1 MPDGPNPKSNPI
13 LEWDPTAPEPAFPD
27 PHSPTFSRD
36 FKSFVRKILLV
47 SPYFPRFYTDIL
59 IDRAPKSSSAKILR
73 KYYPEILQKVNMAAE
88 QQKSSR
94 SCTHIKVT
102 GVRCGSPSLHGEQFC
117 YFHQR
122 MHRGVRTP
130 PQARLHPVA
139 LIEDEESIQAALM
152 EVINA
157 LMRNTL
163 DLKRAGLI
171 LRALHIAVKNA
182 RRVRFD
188 YHGTNSTREIPAYPD
203 QNAVESTD
211 APSNV
216 GTDAPSRPGP
226 EASVPSRSAEQQDID
241 AAMNIP
247 FYDPSASQPPRVRTT
262 AELIAQGLIRP
273 HNSTPAERARE
284 YKEMVA
290 KYFGYPS
297 AEAYEKAGS
306 ARKVAAST
314 AAPADNKP
322 PSRKPPTPVKE
333 QTQKAIQRGAT
344 VTKGGRN

>member
-1 MPDGPNPKSNPI
+1 MPDGPTPKSHPI

-27 PHSPTFSRD
+27 PHSPTFARD
-36 FKSFVRKILLV
+36 FKSFVRKILLA
-47 SPYFPRFYTDIL
+47 SPYFPIFYADVL
-59 IDRAPKSSSAKILR
+59 IDRAPNSNAAKILR
-73 KYYPEILQKVNMAAE
+73 KSYPEILQKVNMAAE

-117 YFHQR
+117 YFHRR

-188 YHGTNSTREIPAYPD
+188 YHGTNSTREVPAYPD
-203 QNAVESTD
+203 QNAAASSD
-211 APSNV
+211 APSNA
-216 GTDAPSRPGP
+216 GTDAIGGPGR
-226 EASVPSRSAEQQDID
+226 EAAVPSHSAEQQEIA
-241 AAMNIP
+241 AAMSIP

-273 HNSTPAERARE
+273 HNSTPAERSRE

-297 AEAYEKAGS
+297 VEAYEKAEAG
-306 ARKVAAST
+306 T
-314 AAPADNKP
+314 AAPAN
-322 PSRKPPTPVKE
+322 SRKPPTPVKE
-333 QTQKAIQRGAT
+333 QAQKPQAIQKGAAG
-344 VTKGGRN
+344 TKAGRN